1 MKRFLRLFAYV
12 RELERKAQSDKN
24 VIESMARHIDSLDA
38 LRLHQQERIAALTSE
53 RDDLYRHLNGRR
65 P

>member
-1 MKRFLRLFAYV
+1 MKRFLRLFSYV

-24 VIESMARHIDSLDA
+24 LIESMNRHIDSLDA
-38 LRLHQQERIAALTSE
+38 LRLHQQERINLLQTE
-53 RDDLYRHLNGRR
+53 HNEFYKHLNGRR